1 MYNRDRWIF
10 SNSIETEYKFA
21 GKYGAKGEKRAK
33 RKKATPEQMA
43 KQNQINKENRIRR
56 LIKANFY
63 PSDLWVTLKY
73 QKGTRKP
80 YEQVMKD
87 MALFLQRLRY
97 RYKKLEDVLKYI
109 YRIEIGKR
117 GGIHVHILLNRTKC
131 SKGTDTLI
139 AECWTFG
146 FVHFTQLRETGGY
159 KDLAEYIAKPVPEE
173 QQDHEDAEKT
183 KLYHT
188 SRNLIRPKP
197 ERKAFFRWTMRRI
210 LEDGPK
216 PTPGFYIVKESVVS
230 GINKYT
236 GMSYLRYTEQ
246 RIKEVKRK

>member
-1 MYNRDRWIF
+1 
-10 SNSIETEYKFA
+10 
-21 GKYGAKGEKRAK
+21 
-33 RKKATPEQMA
+33 
-43 KQNQINKENRIRR
+43 
-56 LIKANFY
+56 
-63 PSDLWVTLKY
+63 
-73 QKGTRKP
+73 
-80 YEQVMKD
+80 MKD

-146 FVHFTQLRETGGY
+146 FVHFTPLRETGGY

-197 ERKAFFRWTMRRI
+197 ERKAFFPMDDEENPGRWTKTDTGILHRKRI
-210 LEDGPK
+210 RS
-216 PTPGFYIVKESVVS
+216 FR
-230 GINKYT
+230 INKYT